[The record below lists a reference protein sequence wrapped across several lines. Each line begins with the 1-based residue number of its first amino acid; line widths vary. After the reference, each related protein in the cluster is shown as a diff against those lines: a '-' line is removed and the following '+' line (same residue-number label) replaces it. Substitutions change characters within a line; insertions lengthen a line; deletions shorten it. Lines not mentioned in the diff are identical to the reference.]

1 MTGLALLALAGGLSY
16 ARCEES
22 KPSWIPKIYI
32 YNPPPAEVST
42 STVFRT
48 VDPQIIQKLIELLD
62 EQNLGKIEKGDET
75 PILEQLKPMV
85 TPEGLEQKA
94 RLLQLGVSLSES
106 LGWEQIKH
114 IRVIS
119 EQNLKQRLTTV
130 ARWDHTPIVRS
141 IALISLATLRDK
153 NDAVYFRE
161 ALWSRNIGIRF
172 ATVEALKIWG
182 KVDEGVPLLMEVVK
196 RDDSMLVRVSAAKA
210 LSWLNDPS
218 GKELLRNYLQ
228 DRDWFVRAL
237 AANALGEIGNYED
250 YDFLLN
256 QLSKEPLGNT
266 NE

>member
-1 MTGLALLALAGGLSY
+1 MKDSMKKNSSKRWVRMTGLALLALAGGLSY

-48 VDPQIIQKLIELLD
+48 VDQQIIQKLIELLD
-62 EQNLGKIEKGDET
+62 EQNLGKIEKGEET

-141 IALISLATLRDK
+141 IALVHGNAAIERCGIFPGGALVEEHRD
-153 NDAVYFRE
+153 
-161 ALWSRNIGIRF
+161 
-172 ATVEALKIWG
+172 TVCH
-182 KVDEGVPLLMEVVK
+182 
-196 RDDSMLVRVSAAKA
+196 S
-210 LSWLNDPS
+210 
-218 GKELLRNYLQ
+218 
-228 DRDWFVRAL
+228 
-237 AANALGEIGNYED
+237 
-250 YDFLLN
+250 
-256 QLSKEPLGNT
+256 
-266 NE
+266 